1 MTISDIIS
9 KWTEIT
15 SDDYSNYVCSKL
27 VKQLLSSYDTEGRIS
42 LLVLREDAE
51 ERLKNLSID
60 LWSLFNGSDDSI
72 KKYKELYDIFNNN
85 EVQVLEKSLVDS
97 LHKMFSSVVGV
108 ELLEDSLG
116 DASKLHIN
124 LRDVIVDIEK
134 LKLDIYRKSDA
145 PLRVSRFNRNLYTF
159 NSLGEAILAID
170 SLGDGCYITF
180 INVNYTSDSYFA
192 IFIKDGAN
200 LVSLNDRIDEEYPGQ
215 HRILNQRN
223 GRWASDKRC
232 NLFPYD
238 SLLDYSDYCSKGCA
252 MTFRVKEGFNE
263 NEGDG
268 AVIPLSKLHAGNGYE
283 SLMLGLVLI
292 KQKFNDLVL
301 QGEVKVPD
309 SLIPSVVGLEKYE
322 LALKNEG
329 VKNLPAVQNFECS
342 IAEIFDEAYVE
353 KICEKSEIASFYKS
367 ELQVNIEELK
377 LCGLDGIQ
385 ARPEYVG
392 SLDRLQKGYEYLI
405 KDQMASEIEESLKD
419 WYRSFDMTKWLT
431 DSMKEHAELL
441 LRNCLKVYSKES
453 LSGVHAKIVGGRGKP
468 DDYIRWSRVVNKK
481 TDDNMCIC
489 PLSGGTAT
497 MFFIFSI
504 ESADGLHTMFGPERF
519 IRELETWGKRSN
531 ENPLLNMVDPFKT
544 LRHPLNGESVK
555 IGIGFSKRAF
565 KKFAKEAGIEEKA

>member
-42 LLVLREDAE
+42 LLVLREDVE

-116 DASKLHIN
+116 DANKLHIN
-124 LRDVIVDIEK
+124 LRDVVVDIEK

-263 NEGDG
+263 NEGNG
-268 AVIPLSKLHAGNGYE
+268 AVIPLSKLHVGNGYE

-309 SLIPSVVGLEKYE
+309 SLIPSAVGLEKYE
-322 LALKNEG
+322 LALKNDR
-329 VKNLPAVQNFECS
+329 VKNLPAVQNFEDS
-342 IAEIFDEAYVE
+342 IAEIFDGAYVE

-367 ELQVNIEELK
+367 ELQVNVGKLK
-377 LCGLDGIQ
+377 LYSLDGVQ

-405 KDQMASEIEESLKD
+405 KDQMASEIE
-419 WYRSFDMTKWLT
+419 
-431 DSMKEHAELL
+431 
-441 LRNCLKVYSKES
+441 
-453 LSGVHAKIVGGRGKP
+453 
-468 DDYIRWSRVVNKK
+468 
-481 TDDNMCIC
+481 
-489 PLSGGTAT
+489 
-497 MFFIFSI
+497 
-504 ESADGLHTMFGPERF
+504 
-519 IRELETWGKRSN
+519 
-531 ENPLLNMVDPFKT
+531 
-544 LRHPLNGESVK
+544 
-555 IGIGFSKRAF
+555 
-565 KKFAKEAGIEEKA
+565 KA